1 MRDIRYI
8 QDRDDWNQTIEKNK
22 YLVVNFT
29 ATWCGPCNAIKPFV
43 DDLYKKPEYRKL
55 EFVRVDTDTVPDVCN
70 LYDVKS
76 IPTFVFLEQKNEID
90 RLTSNIPTHL
100 PEKLNNLA
108 EKANKDESVGERSSI
123 SLSSIYKE
131 VKQYIPNGF
140 ELLNDT
146 IHFGD
151 SVALNCMSL
160 DKSNS
165 DIKNILRAD
174 AKGNCAVYTD
184 ADSQGLFF
192 VQLNNISKI
201 HSILLKLRKPKH
213 TETCDLDEDEVENE
227 TQLPS
232 VIKVWANKPSIL
244 SFDDAS
250 GDSNAQNITNIES
263 VDASGWYEVKL
274 KYVRFQSVQTLNIF
288 IDGEDEDNHT
298 VIEKIVLVGLSGSLA
313 KSQPINTDE

>member
-1 MRDIRYI
+1 MREIRYI
-8 QDRDDWNQTIEKNK
+8 RDRDDWNQTIEKNK

-43 DDLYKKPEYRKL
+43 NELYQKPEYRKL

-70 LYDVKS
+70 QYEVQS
-76 IPTFVFLEQKNEID
+76 IPTFIFLELKKEVE
-90 RLTSNIPTHL
+90 RLTSNIPHQL
-100 PEKLNNLA
+100 PEKLNSFA
-108 EKANKDESVGERSSI
+108 EKASKDTSVGERSSL
-123 SLSSIYKE
+123 SLSNVLKE
-131 VKQYIPNGF
+131 VKQYVPSGF

-160 DKSNS
+160 DKKNS
-165 DIKNILRAD
+165 DVKNILRLD

-192 VQLNNISKI
+192 VQLNNISKV
-201 HSILLKLRKPKH
+201 HSILLKLRKPEH
-213 TETCDLDEDEVENE
+213 SESFELDEDEMNSE

-232 VIKVWANKPSIL
+232 IIKVWANKPSIL

-250 GDSNAQNITNIES
+250 GDSNAQNITQIES

-288 IDGEDEDNHT
+288 IDGENEDNHT
-298 VIEKIVLVGLSGSLA
+298 IIEKIVLVGLSGSLA
-313 KSQPINTDE
+313 KSQPINTDD